1 MGNHL
6 SRRPGRISDDA
17 RGEGVAT
24 VLISCRCNP
33 SLVCHRKASGHG
45 VTVRLWD
52 EETAPGAARADPSG
66 AELLP
71 MILSKLDTKQAA
83 VTSALS
89 SAWRHA
95 WKLSP
100 RLTFDI
106 FAMSCDGYK
115 GERQYRAFL
124 DRRRHVQRFIDAVNG
139 ILHQRLGDPVEQLEL
154 RLDVEALAQVGHHL
168 DDWVRFAVSS
178 QTKGLVLHVPP
189 VTRFQAASYE
199 QHVFPL
205 QLLDAG
211 GGTSSLQHVHLSYVS
226 LKVPQSIRFPNLR
239 KLGLYSALVP
249 TNDLNRVLSN
259 CSSLEWLD
267 LCMVYLKDGLK
278 VDRPLCRLKYLRL
291 ADCRVTKI
299 QLNASKLT
307 SFIFKESQGPMS
319 TPAVPM
325 PNINLGEASELHS
338 VHIYCYKLTLERS
351 RPIAPCFPWRP
362 ASTSRF
368 SHLTHLHLFFTITD
382 RHVSSILSI
391 ASILEAAPFLKE
403 LDADFAH
410 GQCKYK
416 CLERMRVRNFTG
428 TKSQVGVMVHIVENA
443 PALEVLIV
451 DPIRLHAGYT
461 GHVKAAALSAARRI
475 AFKSINLRVWYWS
488 QLQETTTFAARFA
501 GNHQL
506 VNPLQKTPENLLS
519 RCKKH

>member
-17 RGEGVAT
+17 RGEGVVT

-52 EETAPGAARADPSG
+52 EETAPGAARVGPSG
-66 AELLP
+66 AVGRRRPTCGSSRRKSGDPFGDLLEELLP

-83 VTSALS
+83 MTSALS

-106 FAMSCDGYK
+106 FAMSVDGYK
-115 GERQYRAFL
+115 YGPYESCIGRGERQYRAFL
-124 DRRRHVQRFIDAVNG
+124 GRRRHVQRFIDAVNG

-189 VTRFQAASYE
+189 VKRFQAASYE

-211 GGTSSLQHVHLSYVS
+211 GGMSSLQNVQLSYVS

-239 KLGLYSALVP
+239 KLGLYSAWVS
-249 TNDLNRVLSN
+249 TNDLDRVLSN
-259 CSSLEWLD
+259 CPSLEWLD

-291 ADCRVTKI
+291 ADCRVTNI

-307 SFIFKESQGPMS
+307 SFIFKES
-319 TPAVPM
+319 
-325 PNINLGEASELHS
+325 
-338 VHIYCYKLTLERS
+338 
-351 RPIAPCFPWRP
+351 
-362 ASTSRF
+362 
-368 SHLTHLHLFFTITD
+368 
-382 RHVSSILSI
+382 
-391 ASILEAAPFLKE
+391 
-403 LDADFAH
+403 
-410 GQCKYK
+410 
-416 CLERMRVRNFTG
+416 
-428 TKSQVGVMVHIVENA
+428 
-443 PALEVLIV
+443 
-451 DPIRLHAGYT
+451 
-461 GHVKAAALSAARRI
+461 
-475 AFKSINLRVWYWS
+475 
-488 QLQETTTFAARFA
+488 
-501 GNHQL
+501 
-506 VNPLQKTPENLLS
+506 
-519 RCKKH
+519 

>member
-1 MGNHL
+1 M
-6 SRRPGRISDDA
+6 
-17 RGEGVAT
+17 
-24 VLISCRCNP
+24 
-33 SLVCHRKASGHG
+33 
-45 VTVRLWD
+45 
-52 EETAPGAARADPSG
+52 
-66 AELLP
+66 
-71 MILSKLDTKQAA
+71 
-83 VTSALS
+83 
-89 SAWRHA
+89 
-95 WKLSP
+95 
-100 RLTFDI
+100 
-106 FAMSCDGYK
+106 
-115 GERQYRAFL
+115 
-124 DRRRHVQRFIDAVNG
+124 
-139 ILHQRLGDPVEQLEL
+139 
-154 RLDVEALAQVGHHL
+154 
-168 DDWVRFAVSS
+168 
-178 QTKGLVLHVPP
+178 PP

-351 RPIAPCFPWRP
+351 RPIAPCVPSG
-362 ASTSRF
+362 ATNVSVHSYSTKVSLETSEHFQVF
-368 SHLTHLHLFFTITD
+368 SSHAPTLVFHHHRSTCQQHPLYRKHLRGCSVPEGIRCRVHC
-382 RHVSSILSI
+382 IL
-391 ASILEAAPFLKE
+391 L
-403 LDADFAH
+403 
-410 GQCKYK
+410 
-416 CLERMRVRNFTG
+416 
-428 TKSQVGVMVHIVENA
+428 QVC
-443 PALEVLIV
+443 
-451 DPIRLHAGYT
+451 
-461 GHVKAAALSAARRI
+461 
-475 AFKSINLRVWYWS
+475 W
-488 QLQETTTFAARFA
+488 
-501 GNHQL
+501 
-506 VNPLQKTPENLLS
+506 
-519 RCKKH
+519 